1 MYFVGVSISESPGP
15 DVFTTELNEADY
27 PGLRKD
33 QQQKNTTQRSGFKS
47 KLMKIKKWETYKE
60 KCFSL
65 LLKLSNF
72 VV

>member
-47 KLMKIKKWETYKE
+47 KSKLMKIKK
-60 KCFSL
+60 
-65 LLKLSNF
+65 
-72 VV
+72 